1 MARVMKKRRKKEEEI
16 KDDNNSDL
24 LSDDEKE
31 VASKK
36 EKKNLDKVE
45 ENKKIEEGHLIKT
58 IIVGADWEEVLTMII
73 EEEGIDPMDIDIVKL
88 VDAFLNYLK
97 TLKKFDFRIPA
108 RFILIAAILLRMKC
122 EVLKLKDIEEKKEEK
137 PMIDINVP
145 LIELPVIRRPTRPI
159 ALTELIDALNKVI
172 QFEERKK
179 LRALRLR
186 RAVESLIEEE
196 EDIEIRINKI
206 YEEIKTRGINKF
218 SDLVGEWKR
227 DKIVYKFIP
236 LLHLDQSG
244 KISCEQPE
252 EFGEIFINL
261 KEGNDDATLK
271 DENNSKINN
280 IDNNVEKN
288 NF

>member
-1 MARVMKKRRKKEEEI
+1 MKIDKEIVKEEE
-16 KDDNNSDL
+16 
-24 LSDDEKE
+24 
-31 VASKK
+31 KK
-36 EKKNLDKVE
+36 KRVE
-45 ENKKIEEGHLIKT
+45 EANLIKT

-122 EVLKLKDIEEKKEEK
+122 EVLKIRDVETKQEEK
-137 PMIDINVP
+137 PTIDINVP

-186 RAVESLIEEE
+186 RSVESLIKEE
-196 EDIEIRINKI
+196 EDIEIRINRV
-206 YEEIKTRGINKF
+206 YEEIKTKGINKF

-227 DKIVYKFIP
+227 EKIVYKFIP

-244 KISCEQPE
+244 KVVCNQLE
-252 EFGEIFINL
+252 EFGEIFIKL
-261 KEGNDDATLK
+261 R
-271 DENNSKINN
+271 ENEENKIEDNRSQNN
-280 IDNNVEKN
+280 INEKIEI
-288 NF
+288 